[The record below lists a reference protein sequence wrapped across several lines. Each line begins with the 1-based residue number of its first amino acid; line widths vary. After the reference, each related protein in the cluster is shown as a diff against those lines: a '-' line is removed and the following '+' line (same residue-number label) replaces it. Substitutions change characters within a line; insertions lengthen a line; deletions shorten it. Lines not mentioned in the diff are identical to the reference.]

1 MSSGKSNCEISQQ
14 IEGFDVF
21 SGVIG
26 NVEFQG
32 IRGIRNDD
40 STVLKEKDGEGTKMM
55 MEQDKKAC
63 YIGVDIGG
71 TKCSVVYGNSEGEI
85 FQKKIFA
92 TINVKENLQEVKES
106 IHGFGTAQA
115 IGVRSEERRVGK
127 ECFRLCRSRW
137 SPYH

>member
-40 STVLKEKDGEGTKMM
+40 STVLKEKNREGTKMM
-55 MEQDKKAC
+55 MEQEIISLLGGRAAEELVIK
-63 YIGVDIGG
+63 DITTGASNDI
-71 TKCSVVYGNSEGEI
+71 KR
-85 FQKKIFA
+85 A
-92 TINVKENLQEVKES
+92 T
-106 IHGFGTAQA
+106 
-115 IGVRSEERRVGK
+115 
-127 ECFRLCRSRW
+127 
-137 SPYH
+137 

>member
-55 MEQDKKAC
+55 NRIKKHAISAWISAEQNAPSFMETVREKFFKRR
-63 YIGVDIGG
+63 YLR
-71 TKCSVVYGNSEGEI
+71 
-85 FQKKIFA
+85 
-92 TINVKENLQEVKES
+92 LQM
-106 IHGFGTAQA
+106 
-115 IGVRSEERRVGK
+115 
-127 ECFRLCRSRW
+127 
-137 SPYH
+137 

>member
-55 MEQDKKAC
+55 MEQDKKHA
-63 YIGVDIGG
+63 ISAWI
-71 TKCSVVYGNSEGEI
+71 SAEQNAPSFMEI
-85 FQKKIFA
+85 VREKFFKRRYLR
-92 TINVKENLQEVKES
+92 LQM
-106 IHGFGTAQA
+106 
-115 IGVRSEERRVGK
+115 
-127 ECFRLCRSRW
+127 
-137 SPYH
+137 

>member
-40 STVLKEKDGEGTKMM
+40 STVLKEKDDGT
-55 MEQDKKAC
+55 
-63 YIGVDIGG
+63 G
-71 TKCSVVYGNSEGEI
+71 
-85 FQKKIFA
+85 
-92 TINVKENLQEVKES
+92 
-106 IHGFGTAQA
+106 
-115 IGVRSEERRVGK
+115 
-127 ECFRLCRSRW
+127 
-137 SPYH
+137 

>member
-55 MEQDKKAC
+55 MEQDKKTC

-71 TKCSVVYGNSEGEI
+71 TKCSSSFMETVRAKFFKRRYLRLRML
-85 FQKKIFA
+85 
-92 TINVKENLQEVKES
+92 KENLQEVKES

-115 IGVRSEERRVGK
+115 IGVSCGGPLDSQKGQIFVSAK
-127 ECFRLCRSRW
+127 ASR
-137 SPYH
+137 

>member
-40 STVLKEKDGEGTKMM
+40 STVLKEKDGEGTK
-55 MEQDKKAC
+55 
-63 YIGVDIGG
+63 
-71 TKCSVVYGNSEGEI
+71 
-85 FQKKIFA
+85 
-92 TINVKENLQEVKES
+92 
-106 IHGFGTAQA
+106 
-115 IGVRSEERRVGK
+115 
-127 ECFRLCRSRW
+127 
-137 SPYH
+137 